1 MRERLLALGGRFA
14 AGPSPGGGFRVDAFL
29 PYQPLGG
36 ADPGDGP
43 PGRAGAGEVV
53 AGEPARETAEPLP

>member
-14 AGPSPGGGFRVDAFL
+14 AGPRPGGGFRVDAFL

-36 ADPGDGP
+36 TDQGDAP
-43 PGRAGAGEVV
+43 PGRGGAREV
-53 AGEPARETAEPLP
+53 AEEAARETAEPLP